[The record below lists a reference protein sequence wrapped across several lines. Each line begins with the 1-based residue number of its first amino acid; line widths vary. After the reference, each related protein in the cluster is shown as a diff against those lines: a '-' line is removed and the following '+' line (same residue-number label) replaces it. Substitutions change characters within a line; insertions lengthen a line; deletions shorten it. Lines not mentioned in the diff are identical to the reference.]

1 MCFVLVR
8 VSLAGVSGG
17 VGAETSVFLRCVRV
31 MGEKSGYFSGHYY
44 DRMYI
49 ILDFRNIFLDIQ
61 L

>member
-8 VSLAGVSGG
+8 VSLDGVSEGVGIVLILCLRYMAGV
-17 VGAETSVFLRCVRV
+17 
-31 MGEKSGYFSGHYY
+31 GENAGYFSGHYY
-44 DRMYI
+44 GGMYI